1 MSAITP
7 WKWGWGE
14 FGEAVVFWG
23 FVGRGGDP
31 FVPKAGQ
38 VDRTQKVIQ
47 ADIKPKAIQST
58 NPFKAV
64 KR

>member
-14 FGEAVVFWG
+14 FGEAIAFWG
-23 FVGRGGDP
+23 FMGRGGNP
-31 FVPKAGQ
+31 LAPRVSQ
-38 VDRTQKVIQ
+38 VSRTQKTIHT
-47 ADIKPKAIQST
+47 DDKPKFIQSI

-64 KR
+64 KK